1 MSKTTDVKV
10 ILERIKAAVHGV
22 STRMAFA
29 AEVIMRPH
37 LTFGTRHQ
45 HIFEVECVG
54 PDGKVKWTD
63 TAHNIVV
70 NVGLSDILQCYYT
83 GESTVDPTGTSPAQA
98 NQFVGLIDDSPT
110 VAAAD
115 TMATQAGWT
124 EAVPYSESVRQEID
138 WGSESSQSCSNTA
151 SKASFSINAGD
162 TVGGAFLCDDN
173 TKSGSSGTLIGAAVF
188 SGGDKVVA
196 DGDTLNVTVTA
207 TASSS

>member
-1 MSKTTDVKV
+1 MSKTVDLKTLLHK
-10 ILERIKAAVHGV
+10 IKSMAHGV
-22 STRMAFA
+22 SNRMSFA
-29 AEVIMRPH
+29 ATAIFRPS
-37 LTFGTRHQ
+37 LVMGTKHQ
-45 HIFEVECVG
+45 HVFDVECIG
-54 PDGKVKWTD
+54 PDGAVKWRD

-98 NQFVGLIDDSPT
+98 NQFVGLIDDTPT
-110 VAAAD
+110 IDAAD

-124 EAVPYSESVRQEID
+124 EAVPYSEATRPEID

-151 SKASFSINAGD
+151 SKASFSINASD
-162 TVGGAFLCDDN
+162 TVGGAFLADN
-173 TKSGSSGTLIGAAVF
+173 STKSGSTGTLIGAAVF
-188 SGGDKVVA
+188 TGGDKVVA